1 MGTSTEELSNDIART
16 RADLEQDLDALQ
28 DKVSPSAIMERR
40 KSAVRGRLAS
50 AKDRVMGTG
59 HSVVGS
65 GQDAAHGVSSATSN
79 AGSALEDR
87 VEGSPLAA
95 GLVAFGAGLLIAG
108 LMPATKVEAE
118 GAQKL
123 MDVAQ
128 EHGQPVIDQAKSA
141 AQEDRQ
147 DAQWSARLLR
157 WPAGRLWLGLLG
169 VVLVVIALF
178 LVSRAAR
185 RSFRPRLDRRAMSRR
200 TWRAALIT
208 GTIGYLGRAAL
219 FATVGACILRASA
232 ENDPQ
237 SGQGVD
243 GSIRILADSS
253 VGPVLLWLIALT
265 LATYGGYMGI
275 ESRYRHV

>member
-87 VEGSPLAA
+87 VEGSPLAV

-141 AQEDRQ
+141 AQEVGEQLKDKATQAADEVKSSAQ
-147 DAQWSARLLR
+147 DSVERVKDEAPTGSSSGSSSA
-157 WPAGRLWLGLLG
+157 
-169 VVLVVIALF
+169 
-178 LVSRAAR
+178 
-185 RSFRPRLDRRAMSRR
+185 
-200 TWRAALIT
+200 
-208 GTIGYLGRAAL
+208 
-219 FATVGACILRASA
+219 
-232 ENDPQ
+232 
-237 SGQGVD
+237 SG
-243 GSIRILADSS
+243 IKN
-253 VGPVLLWLIALT
+253 
-265 LATYGGYMGI
+265 
-275 ESRYRHV
+275 

>member
-123 MDVAQ
+123 KDVAQ

-141 AQEDRQ
+141 AQEVGEQLKDKASQAADEVKSSAQ
-147 DAQWSARLLR
+147 DSVERVKDEA
-157 WPAGRLWLGLLG
+157 P
-169 VVLVVIALF
+169 
-178 LVSRAAR
+178 
-185 RSFRPRLDRRAMSRR
+185 
-200 TWRAALIT
+200 T
-208 GTIGYLGRAAL
+208 GSSSGSSSGSST
-219 FATVGACILRASA
+219 AS
-232 ENDPQ
+232 
-237 SGQGVD
+237 
-243 GSIRILADSS
+243 
-253 VGPVLLWLIALT
+253 
-265 LATYGGYMGI
+265 GGNFTA
-275 ESRYRHV
+275 S